1 MPARAV
7 LRPIILPMS
16 LVHTHRPPTT
26 RPPRAWLQRWL
37 PSSTTVNATER
48 WRACIGALLGIF
60 VTGLIGAFMVGPGP
74 AALWLMAPMGA
85 SAVLLFGVPASP
97 LAQPWSVVG
106 GNTVAALIGV
116 SCAKLL
122 DAPTAAAASASVLA
136 IAAMFLLRC
145 LHPPSGAV
153 TVMAVLGGPEVHAT
167 GYGFVLAPVA
177 LNSLTLLAVALVYNK
192 LTGRAYPHGQQV
204 EPSRRPVA
212 PRLGFTS
219 ADLQAVL
226 KDYNQVLDVS
236 TDDLEALFRQ
246 TEVHAYRRRFGDTR
260 CRDIMR
266 PAPPF
271 AVFATELDEAW
282 DTMRHHGVQ
291 ALPVIDR
298 TRRVIGVVTRA
309 DFLRHADERHGA
321 GLGARLQALLHRT
334 PNSHSDKPEVV
345 GQIMTAPAL
354 TVPDSEAV
362 AALVPIMLEGGH
374 HHVPVVDSDR
384 RLVGMVNQSE
394 LVAALYETT
403 LATLADPDRPARPA
417 GMQDNRPPG
426 SAGDT

>member
-1 MPARAV
+1 MIPR
-7 LRPIILPMS
+7 MS
-16 LVHTHRPPTT
+16 LAHARLPSAT
-26 RPPRAWLQRWL
+26 RASRAWLQRWW
-37 PSSTTVNATER
+37 PAGATVNATER
-48 WRACIGALLGIF
+48 WRACVGAMIGIF
-60 VTGLIGAFMVGPGP
+60 VTGLIGAAVVGPGSV
-74 AALWLMAPMGA
+74 ALWLMAPMGA
-85 SAVLLFGVPASP
+85 SAVLLFAVPASP

-116 SCAKLL
+116 TCAKLIG
-122 DAPTAAAASASVLA
+122 APAAAAAAAIFLA
-136 IAAMFLLRC
+136 IGAMFLLRC

-153 TVMAVLGGPEVHAT
+153 TVMAVLGGPEVHAA

-177 LNSLTLLAVALVYNK
+177 LNSLSLLLVALAYNN
-192 LTGRAYPHGQQV
+192 LTGRAYPHGQQA
-204 EPSRRPVA
+204 ESPKSPAA

-236 TDDLEALFRQ
+236 ADDLAALFRQ

-266 PAPPF
+266 RAPP
-271 AVFATELDEAW
+271 AVVFATELDEAW
-282 DTMRHHGVQ
+282 DVMRSHQVQ

-298 TRRVIGVVTRA
+298 ARRVIGVVTRA
-309 DFLRHADERHGA
+309 DFLRHADERQGA
-321 GLGARLQALLHRT
+321 ALGARLHALLRRT
-334 PNSHSDKPEVV
+334 PGSHSDKPEVV

-354 TVPDSEAV
+354 TVPDGEAI

-403 LATLADPDRPARPA
+403 LATLADPGPPARPA

-426 SAGDT
+426 SAGVT